1 MAVVI
6 VNQFTKDKRWHRL
19 QELDAK
25 INKLRRECRELY
37 DERFRLV
44 GEIYGGDAYHGS
56 NPGTPQRGVRDR

>member
-37 DERFRLV
+37 DERFKLV
-44 GEIYGGDAYHGS
+44 EALYGNADHGS
-56 NPGTPQRGVRDR
+56 GAGTAKRGVRDR